1 MDSKIL
7 YDLLLEGNT
16 NSLGRVLEVLE
27 MVHQRQIT
35 PQDVYDLYR
44 HENPIVSMRVSN
56 LLKRLW
62 REDPSWILS
71 LVDVFINDAK
81 NLKNPTFRWTI
92 AQMVVEL
99 YSHLSTKQ
107 IDSMSE
113 IVYENLTLNDDW
125 IILTQSLKAIQQL
138 MKKQISSND
147 KTIIVQLTKDSRKA
161 VASQASKVLA
171 LYK

>member
-7 YDLLLEGNT
+7 YDLLLEGNA
-16 NSLGRVLEVLE
+16 NSLGRVLEVVE
-27 MVHQRQIT
+27 MIHQRQIT

-62 REDPSWILS
+62 REDPSWILP
-71 LVDVFINDAK
+71 LVDGFINDAK
-81 NLKNPTFRWTI
+81 NLKNPTYRWTI

-125 IILTQSLKAIQQL
+125 ILLTQSLKAIQQL

-147 KTIIVQLTKDSRKA
+147 KSIIVQLTKDSRKA